1 VRKRFVRSAG
11 ASSNPSPRRGEG
23 LGEGRIPPPLLI
35 LLLLAALASD
45 ARAGAGAAS
54 GAIHVRANEAFAPC
68 LGPALQAFSRE
79 SGLSVIVD
87 VGEPDPTRGADVVVG
102 DDSELTRMLEGGV
115 ADLDTTVDL
124 GALPWVLVVPAG
136 SPAGALSALAPERV
150 AVLGG
155 AAGRAARSS
164 LQGMSPERLRVSRD
178 AGELQ
183 SAPYALVPRSLAG
196 PGEHRPSSVRPLI
209 ATAALIG
216 ESPRAAD
223 ARRLLS
229 FLRSERARRF
239 LTPCLD
245 AMPVAAGTAG
255 ASAASATAASYA
267 RSVVDWW
274 LPDCSLTRNGYNDPS
289 QVLGSPDAAR
299 LEVREHFRGI
309 MSLGQG
315 GYVTVDLGD
324 TAIDGPGP
332 DLRVYQAVG
341 TEPVTLYAA
350 TGAQGPFVLVG
361 LRVDCGE
368 RTPGFEN
375 LVRHCDFELRGTGL
389 AEARYLKVEDGEI
402 YPCLAGGTNTEG
414 ADIDA
419 IEILNQ
425 KP

>member
-1 VRKRFVRSAG
+1 VGDAN
-11 ASSNPSPRRGEG
+11 SS
-23 LGEGRIPPPLLI
+23 L
-35 LLLLAALASD
+35 
-45 ARAGAGAAS
+45 
-54 GAIHVRANEAFAPC
+54 HVRANEAFAPC

-79 SGLSVIVD
+79 SGLSVVVD
-87 VGEPDPTRGADVVVG
+87 VGEPDPPRGADVVVG
-102 DDSELTRMLEGGV
+102 DDSEMTRMLEGGV
-115 ADLDTTVDL
+115 ADLATNFDL
-124 GALPWVLVVPAG
+124 GALPWVLVVPTG

-164 LQGMSPERLRVSRD
+164 LQGVSPERLRVSRD
-178 AGELQ
+178 AGELR

-209 ATAALIG
+209 ATAALIA

-223 ARRLLS
+223 ARLLLS

-239 LTPCLD
+239 LAPCLD
-245 AMPVAAGTAG
+245 AMPVAAGAAG

-267 RSVVDWW
+267 RSIVDWW
-274 LPDCSLTRNGYNDPS
+274 LPDCSLTYNGYNDPA
-289 QVLGSPDAAR
+289 QVVGAPDAVA
-299 LEVREHFRGI
+299 LGGKDAYRGI
-309 MSLGQG
+309 MSLGQA

-324 TAIDGPGP
+324 TAVDGPGA
-332 DLRVYQAVG
+332 DLRVYQMTG
-341 TEPVTLYAA
+341 SEPVSLYAA

-361 LRVDCGE
+361 LRVDCGV
-368 RTPGFEN
+368 RTPGMGN
-375 LVRHCDFELRGTGL
+375 QNRHCDFDLRGSGL

-402 YPCLAGGTNTEG
+402 YPCLAGGTITEG

-419 IEILNQ
+419 IEILNK

>member
-1 VRKRFVRSAG
+1 MRTRFVRLAG
-11 ASSNPSPRRGEG
+11 ASSNPSSRRGEG
-23 LGEGRIPPPLLI
+23 LGEGRNAPPLLI
-35 LLLLAALASD
+35 LLLLAVLASD
-45 ARAGAGAAS
+45 ARVGAANS
-54 GAIHVRANEAFAPC
+54 SLHVRANEAFAPC

-79 SGLSVIVD
+79 SGLSVVVD
-87 VGEPDPTRGADVVVG
+87 VGEPDPPRGADVVVG
-102 DDSELTRMLEGGV
+102 DDSEMTRMLEGAV
-115 ADLDTTVDL
+115 ADLDTAFDL

-136 SPAGALSALAPERV
+136 TPAGALSALAPERV

-178 AGELQ
+178 AGELR

-196 PGEHRPSSVRPLI
+196 PGERRPSSVRPLI
-209 ATAALIG
+209 ATAALITD
-216 ESPRAAD
+216 SPRAAD

-229 FLRSERARRF
+229 FLRSDRARRL
-239 LTPCLD
+239 LTPCFD
-245 AMPVAAGTAG
+245 ALPVGTEG
-255 ASAASATAASYA
+255 ARASSASGATAFFA
-267 RSVVDWW
+267 RAVVDWW
-274 LPDCSLTRNGYNDPS
+274 LPDCSLTRNGYNDPG
-289 QVLGSPDAAR
+289 QVVGSPDAIR
-299 LEVREHFRGI
+299 LGEKDAYRGI

-324 TAIDGPGP
+324 SAVDGPGA
-332 DLRVYQAVG
+332 DLRVYQVTG

-350 TGAQGPFVLVG
+350 TSAQGPFVLVG

-368 RTPGFEN
+368 RTSGFAN
-375 LVRHCDFELRGTGL
+375 LERHCDFDLRGTGL

-402 YPCLAGGTNTEG
+402 YPCLAGGTITEG

-419 IEILNQ
+419 IEILNK